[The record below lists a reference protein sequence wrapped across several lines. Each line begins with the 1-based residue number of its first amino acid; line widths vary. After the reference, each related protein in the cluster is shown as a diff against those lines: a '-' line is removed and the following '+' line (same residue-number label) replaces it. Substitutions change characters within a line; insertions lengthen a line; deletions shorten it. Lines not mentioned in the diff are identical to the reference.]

1 MKIKLLISI
10 GIMGALLLVDYFKIQ
25 DLCSFT
31 CSRNFDDLFLNW
43 FVLSAV
49 VTGVLLLLIF
59 FPQRVYFTWWRFAK
73 IALPLLF
80 ILVTLQIVSLNQ
92 PRGGLNFVD
101 FDLYVLVFLYVIFLI
116 GSLIQI
122 YRGYKKQK

>member
-49 VTGVLLLLIF
+49 VTGVLLLLLF
-59 FPQRVYFTWWRFAK
+59 FPQRVYLAWWKFTK
-73 IALPLLF
+73 VGLPVLF
-80 ILVTLQIVSLNQ
+80 IVVTILIVTMSQ
-92 PRGGLNFVD
+92 PRGGFTFVN
-101 FDLYVLVFLYVIFLI
+101 FDLYFLYFLFI
-116 GSLIQI
+116 LGSLIQI
-122 YRGYKKQK
+122 YRGFRNK